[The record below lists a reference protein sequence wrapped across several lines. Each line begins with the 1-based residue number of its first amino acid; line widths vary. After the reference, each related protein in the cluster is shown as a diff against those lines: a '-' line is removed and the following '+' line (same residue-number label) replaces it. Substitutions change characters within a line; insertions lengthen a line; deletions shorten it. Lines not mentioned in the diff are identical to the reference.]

1 MAPQVIG
8 IARNGLGNGEPQ
20 FAVARK
26 EIRSTELRIM
36 LTGAAFGP
44 MLGAGEAHREEQS

>member
-36 LTGAAFGP
+36 LTSAAFGP
-44 MLGAGEAHREEQS
+44 MLGDAKLTREEQS